1 MRQKTQHF
9 DIRQTMQCSK
19 YEIFHY
25 NEPAATEVKIHNHDF
40 YEVFFLL
47 DGDISYWMEDELSL
61 TAAVLVTA
69 AVFIDIK
76 SKL

>member
-1 MRQKTQHF
+1 
-9 DIRQTMQCSK
+9 MQCTTYK
-19 YEIFHY
+19 IFHY
-25 NEPAATEVKIHNHDF
+25 NEHVETEVKVHNHDF
-40 YEVFFLL
+40 YKVFPL